1 MKWKIPALSS
11 GGIILSYQCSNRCK
25 HCLYASSPEWKEW
38 MSETDAETI
47 LMGIKRHNQYLT
59 GLHLA
64 GGEPMLRPELVIFIV
79 KRAVELG
86 LPLEYV
92 ETNAFWCWD
101 EEKTFEAFHRLKEAG
116 LPAVLVSSSPFHL
129 EFVSMERVNRA
140 VSVGRKVFGDQ
151 RIILYTA
158 YFYQQLQSIDSRH
171 PLPLEDYLEA
181 VGNER
186 ASLAFA
192 TEYSLIPNGR
202 AATKLC
208 ELYETHPASYFFN
221 DTCER
226 ELSSPHHTHID
237 LYGNYIAGLCAGIS
251 LGDGRDLDSLYSGI
265 DLEERPLIEKLVRG
279 GVGALFNWAVKGY
292 DYQEDLRGYIAKCQ
306 LCLDIRRHLIRVGGG
321 FKELAPLAFY
331 DNLE

>member
-1 MKWKIPALSS
+1 MKLKIPALSS

-47 LMGIKRHNQYLT
+47 LMGIKKHNKYLT

-151 RIILYTA
+151 RIILSTPE
-158 YFYQQLQSIDSRH
+158 SIWKKD
-171 PLPLEDYLEA
+171 
-181 VGNER
+181 
-186 ASLAFA
+186 
-192 TEYSLIPNGR
+192 
-202 AATKLC
+202 
-208 ELYETHPASYFFN
+208 
-221 DTCER
+221 
-226 ELSSPHHTHID
+226 LSSR
-237 LYGNYIAGLCAGIS
+237 NW
-251 LGDGRDLDSLYSGI
+251 SGVVWGPY
-265 DLEERPLIEKLVRG
+265 LTG
-279 GVGALFNWAVKGY
+279 
-292 DYQEDLRGYIAKCQ
+292 Q
-306 LCLDIRRHLIRVGGG
+306 
-321 FKELAPLAFY
+321 
-331 DNLE
+331 

>member
-1 MKWKIPALSS
+1 MTWQIPPLSS
-11 GGIILSYQCSNRCK
+11 GGVILTYQCSNRCK

-38 MSETDAETI
+38 MLETDVDTI
-47 LMGIKRHNQYLT
+47 LTGIKKHDQYLT

-64 GGEPMLRPELVIFIV
+64 GGEPMLRPELVIYAV
-79 KRAVELG
+79 KRAMELG

-101 EEKTFEAFHRLKEAG
+101 DDKTFETFHRLKDAG
-116 LPAVLVSSSPFHL
+116 LPAILVSSSPFHL

-140 VSVGRKVFGDQ
+140 VNVGRKVFGDQ
-151 RIILYTA
+151 GIILYTT
-158 YFYQQLQSIDSRH
+158 YFYQQLQSIDSGH

-208 ELYETHPASYFFN
+208 ELYEPHPAAYFFK

-226 ELSSPHHTHID
+226 ELASPHHIHID
-237 LYGNYIAGLCAGIS
+237 LYGNYIAGLCTGIS
-251 LGDGRDLDSLYSGI
+251 LGDGRNLDSLYSGI
-265 DLEERPLIEKLVRG
+265 DLKKKPLIEKLVQG
-279 GVGALFNWAVKGY
+279 GVEALFNWAVNDF
-292 DYQEDLRGYIAKCQ
+292 DYQEDLRGYIAKCH
-306 LCLDIRRHLIRVGGG
+306 LCLDIRRHLIRSGVG
-321 FKELAPLAFY
+321 FQELAPRAFY